1 MGRKWKKYCF
11 KVGPYQQMKVLKYNT
26 VMSLLN
32 TPCVIVFATTWNEV
46 TVVSS
51 QRVKDFLQ
59 KIARGNSQHLTTPPL
74 FYPQN
79 DVYGTCAVIPY

>member
-1 MGRKWKKYCF
+1 
-11 KVGPYQQMKVLKYNT
+11 MKVLKYNT

-59 KIARGNSQHLTTPPL
+59 KIARGNSQHLATPPL
-74 FYPQN
+74 FSPQN